1 MRFLTATAC
10 AAILLGCA
18 ASASA
23 QAVSLKFD
31 NGRVSLNA
39 QDASIRTILAEW
51 ARVGGTKMVNHE
63 RISGVPVTLELTDVP
78 ERQALDIL
86 LRTAAGYV
94 ITARNGSST
103 GASTVSGVVILATS
117 NAPRNQPPVTF
128 GSTTPA
134 PQSQTFDASMQSRE
148 DENQGNPNRT
158 VNVTPFPLTSGP
170 STGPTVVRVGPGATT
185 FGTPSNPVPAPPPV
199 TAPPGQ
205 QRPSATPQV
214 LPGSSRP
221 GEITPPPTP
230 QQPNQR

>member
-1 MRFLTATAC
+1 MRFYTATAC

-63 RISGVPVTLELTDVP
+63 RISGAPVTLELTDVP

-94 ITARNGSST
+94 ITARNGSGT
-103 GASTVSGVVILATS
+103 GASTLSGVVILATS
-117 NAPRNQPPVTF
+117 NAPRNQAPVTF
-128 GSTTPA
+128 GSTPP
-134 PQSQTFDASMQSRE
+134 PQSQTFDAAMQSRE

-158 VNVTPFPLTSGP
+158 VNVTPFPPTPGP

-185 FGTPSNPVPAPPPV
+185 FGTPSNPVPPPV
-199 TAPPGQ
+199 TTTPGQ
-205 QRPSATPQV
+205 QGPSTTPQI
-214 LPGSSRP
+214 LRGSSRP

>member
-63 RISGVPVTLELTDVP
+63 RISGAPVTLELTDVP

-117 NAPRNQPPVTF
+117 NA
-128 GSTTPA
+128 
-134 PQSQTFDASMQSRE
+134 
-148 DENQGNPNRT
+148 
-158 VNVTPFPLTSGP
+158 
-170 STGPTVVRVGPGATT
+170 
-185 FGTPSNPVPAPPPV
+185 
-199 TAPPGQ
+199 
-205 QRPSATPQV
+205 
-214 LPGSSRP
+214 
-221 GEITPPPTP
+221 
-230 QQPNQR
+230 